1 MHLRDGEVKWKMFHL
16 FRSFGSE
23 WTRWELREACF
34 ICEGLKYNDSR
45 STQIPVRSQQVSSHR
60 ESSKLRALSKAGG
73 LYIAKDSLRP
83 EKEGLR
89 RGWAGLWGHRAEG
102 CSGRAAGQQ
111 FGRSVQQQPAPPSPA
126 PWPRAACSHC
136 QGLALLAQPLARDPT
151 WRNSHL
157 WPSLT
162 PCLSALVLLL
172 PMVSQIG
179 QRTFMFVLFE
189 SLPFFFFFLLS
200 CFIPSMKLCFISLY
214 LLLSFSFK
222 CRVGWGG
229 GSRQIMRTI
238 CL

>member
-16 FRSFGSE
+16 FRSFGSD

-111 FGRSVQQQPAPPSPA
+111 FGRSVQQQPAPPLPRPVA
-126 PWPRAACSHC
+126 KGCMQPLPRACSSCSASRQRSHLEELSP
-136 QGLALLAQPLARDPT
+136 LALLD
-151 WRNSHL
+151 
-157 WPSLT
+157 SLS
-162 PCLSALVLLL
+162 LSSCFTASYGFPNRTEDLYVCFVWKPAL
-172 PMVSQIG
+172 
-179 QRTFMFVLFE
+179 
-189 SLPFFFFFLLS
+189 FFFFFYSLASSLPWSSVLFLFICFYLFLLS
-200 CFIPSMKLCFISLY
+200 AE
-214 LLLSFSFK
+214 
-222 CRVGWGG
+222 
-229 GSRQIMRTI
+229 
-238 CL
+238 

>member
-1 MHLRDGEVKWKMFHL
+1 MRRILYDQRKRVFGGGE
-16 FRSFGSE
+16 RASE
-23 WTRWELREACF
+23 GTGQKGVAAVLLANS
-34 ICEGLKYNDSR
+34 L
-45 STQIPVRSQQVSSHR
+45 
-60 ESSKLRALSKAGG
+60 GG
-73 LYIAKDSLRP
+73 V
-83 EKEGLR
+83 
-89 RGWAGLWGHRAEG
+89 
-102 CSGRAAGQQ
+102 CSNN
-111 FGRSVQQQPAPPSPA
+111 PPPPSPA